1 MKSWMP
7 VMGAVTT
14 SILLV
19 GCATIPAD
27 RGSSVTADLL
37 QPRSALA
44 ASFPLARAGDAQSEV
59 AKILAA
65 PMSVDDAVRV
75 ALLQSARMRVLYA
88 ELGFAQADIYDASRL
103 SNPSLGYLR
112 LTADGGVSKTTWSL
126 SQSFTELLF
135 LGYRNRVG
143 RSQLLQ
149 AQQTVASEILA
160 LEADVRSAYYD
171 YVSADLVAQM
181 RSRVTALTTASAQ
194 YAQQLF
200 DAGNISALQLS
211 REQAQTSAATIQ
223 QRTAAVA
230 AQVALSHLMTLLG
243 LPLTTPTTA
252 TSAQFVI
259 TLPLPTATS
268 ADVQTLQSW
277 ALAQRLDLAALRA
290 QVDMLNDNLTHTRR
304 WRWLGGV
311 QATAERERE
320 SDGEV
325 FTGLGGELELP
336 LFNQGGGNLL
346 RAHANLESA
355 RAKLNELQTAIGN
368 DMVVRY
374 AALQAAQANVEEYRQ
389 RLVPL
394 RERIVELSQ
403 RQQTFMLI
411 GTFELLSIK
420 QEEMDTYQEYL
431 EAMRDY
437 WIAHTELLRTAGG
450 KLPAGADAE
459 DTGISVGIDA
469 RVDDNAD
476 AADATQQVN
485 DADHSGHD
493 MSKMKS
499 NTGEQP

>member
-7 VMGAVTT
+7 VMGALTV

-27 RGSSVTADLL
+27 RGSSVAVDLL
-37 QPRSALA
+37 KPRSDLA
-44 ASFPLARAGDAQSEV
+44 AGLSLASAGDTKNEV

-65 PMSVDDAVRV
+65 PVNVDDAVRV

-103 SNPSLGYLR
+103 SNPSLGYMR
-112 LTADGGVSKTTWSL
+112 LAADGGVSKTSWSL

-135 LGYRNRVG
+135 LGYRKRVA
-143 RSQLLQ
+143 RSQLLH
-149 AQQTVASEILA
+149 AQQTVASEILT
-160 LEADVRSAYYD
+160 LEADVRRAYYD

-181 RSRVTALTTASAQ
+181 RTRVSSLSTASAQ

-211 REQAQTSAATIQ
+211 REQAQTSEAAIRQRAAT
-223 QRTAAVA
+223 VA
-230 AQVALSHLMTLLG
+230 AKMALSRLMTLLG
-243 LPLTTPTTA
+243 LPLQASATTT
-252 TSAQFVI
+252 AQFVI
-259 TLPLPTATS
+259 TLPLPTAAS
-268 ADVQTLQSW
+268 ADVESLQSW
-277 ALAQRLDLAALRA
+277 ALTQRLDLAALRE
-290 QVDMLNDNLTHTRR
+290 QVDMLSGNLTHTRR

-311 QATAERERE
+311 QVTAERERE

-325 FTGLGGELELP
+325 FTGFGGELELP
-336 LFNQGGGNLL
+336 LFNQGSGNLL
-346 RAHANLESA
+346 RANANLESA

-368 DMVVRY
+368 DMLVRY

-403 RQQTFMLI
+403 QQQTFMLI

-420 QEEMDTYQEYL
+420 QEEMDTYQAYL
-431 EAMRDY
+431 EAVRDY
-437 WIAHTELLRTAGG
+437 WMAHTDLLRTAGG

-469 RVDDNAD
+469 RVDDDANAD
-476 AADATQQVN
+476 TTQQVD
-485 DADHSGHD
+485 DAEHSGHD